1 MSGILGV
8 HHYFVLLQQREP
20 TRGSQFMTV
29 PVMQVQRGGHPA
41 RSQSRDPQIQHQS
54 LHQQRSIYE
63 PVRSHGA
70 SLHHHQQ
77 PSQPYDGPPHIY
89 YDSGQQSG
97 APSLMSQQPQVQI
110 LSSGQAVYVQ
120 AQPHFTYNNVQYHK
134 YGQPHGQQN
143 RLQQNHLGH
152 HPHQQ
157 VAPESHQHYISVI
170 PVQSDGT
177 QVAYWPHPD
186 MQGGGGMGPTTVVM
200 DSRGGQ
206 QPQQRASMSRLAGL
220 SIDRLPQH
228 GKSKVGGNVGT
239 RSPPNVGGKVRGGR
253 TAGRGRNDSHAKN
266 IAGTPS
272 VSPLLEEFRV
282 TKTRDW
288 TMLDIEGH
296 VVEFCQDQNG
306 SRFIQQRLEIRNAN
320 EQQVVMKEVLPAV
333 RQLRN
338 DVFGNYVVQKL
349 LEFGTPKMKT
359 SLRDTLQ
366 GEMLPLSLQMYG

>member
-1 MSGILGV
+1 MSDFLSIDR
-8 HHYFVLLQQREP
+8 YFFILQQRDP
-20 TRGSQFMTV
+20 TRDSQFMTV
-29 PVMQVQRGGHPA
+29 PVMQVQHGGQPA
-41 RSQSRDPQIQHQS
+41 QSQNRDPQIQHQS
-54 LHQQRSIYE
+54 LQQQRSIYE

-70 SLHHHQQ
+70 PSHHHQRL
-77 PSQPYDGPPHIY
+77 SQPYDGQPQIY
-89 YDSGQQSG
+89 YESGQQSG
-97 APSLMSQQPQVQI
+97 ATSLMSQQSQVQI
-110 LSSGQAVYVQ
+110 LSSGQAVYMQ
-120 AQPHFTYNNVQYHK
+120 AQPHFAYSNIQYHK

-143 RLQQNHLGH
+143 RLQQNRLDHR
-152 HPHQQ
+152 PHQH
-157 VAPESHQHYISVI
+157 VAPESNQHYISVI

-177 QVAYWPHPD
+177 QVAYWPHPE
-186 MQGGGGMGPTTVVM
+186 MQGNGMGPTTIVV

-206 QPQQRASMSRLAGL
+206 QPQQHASMGRLAGH
-220 SIDRLPQH
+220 SIDRSSQH

-239 RSPPNVGGKVRGGR
+239 RSPPNVGGKGRGGR
-253 TAGRGRNDSHAKN
+253 TAGRGRTDIHAKN
-266 IAGTPS
+266 NVGTPL
-272 VSPLLEEFRV
+272 VSTLLEEFRV
-282 TKTRDW
+282 TKSRDW

-320 EQQVVMKEVLPAV
+320 EQQIVMKEVLPAV
-333 RQLRN
+333 HQLRN